1 MLEPYWKKTKK
12 FQTYKHKPIPDR
24 KESDKKIKRING
36 SMEDE
41 NALEFLNDE
50 ELLKSIDD
58 IFNDNEKELD
68 KLIQRT
74 DKQLKDFLEK

>member
-1 MLEPYWKKTKK
+1 M
-12 FQTYKHKPIPDR
+12 PDR

-50 ELLKSIDD
+50 ELLRNIDD
-58 IFNDNEKELD
+58 MFKDAEKELD
-68 KLIQRT
+68 EIIKKA
-74 DKQLKDFLEK
+74 DKQLDFLE

>member
-1 MLEPYWKKTKK
+1 
-12 FQTYKHKPIPDR
+12 
-24 KESDKKIKRING
+24 
-36 SMEDE
+36 MEDE

-68 KLIQRT
+68 KIIKKA
-74 DKQLKDFLEK
+74 DKQLDFLEK

>member
-1 MLEPYWKKTKK
+1 MA
-12 FQTYKHKPIPDR
+12 
-24 KESDKKIKRING
+24 
-36 SMEDE
+36 DE
-41 NALEFLNDE
+41 NALEFLNDD

-68 KLIQRT
+68 ELIQRT

>member
-1 MLEPYWKKTKK
+1 
-12 FQTYKHKPIPDR
+12 
-24 KESDKKIKRING
+24 
-36 SMEDE
+36 MEDE

-58 IFNDNEKELD
+58 IFKDTEKQLD
-68 KLIQRT
+68 ELIQRI

>member
-1 MLEPYWKKTKK
+1 
-12 FQTYKHKPIPDR
+12 
-24 KESDKKIKRING
+24 
-36 SMEDE
+36 MEDE

-68 KLIQRT
+68 ELIQRT

>member
-1 MLEPYWKKTKK
+1 MA
-12 FQTYKHKPIPDR
+12 
-24 KESDKKIKRING
+24 
-36 SMEDE
+36 DE

-68 KLIQRT
+68 KIIKAV
-74 DKQLKDFLEK
+74 DKQLDFLEK

>member
-1 MLEPYWKKTKK
+1 
-12 FQTYKHKPIPDR
+12 
-24 KESDKKIKRING
+24 
-36 SMEDE
+36 MEDE

-68 KLIQRT
+68 KIIKAV
-74 DKQLKDFLEK
+74 DKQLDFLE

>member
-1 MLEPYWKKTKK
+1 
-12 FQTYKHKPIPDR
+12 
-24 KESDKKIKRING
+24 
-36 SMEDE
+36 MEDE

-58 IFNDNEKELD
+58 IFKDNEKELD
-68 KLIQRT
+68 ELIQRT